1 MLHKLQ
7 EMKIKAMKEKDAIGK
22 SILSVLHSESLVLAK
37 NENRDVQDND
47 IIKSAKSLIKK
58 NEQVLYDLTSFNL
71 LSSNTI
77 KMKQATQESYILQE
91 NEILKTFLPK
101 QLTEDEIKKEID
113 AICTCIPPDELI
125 RKNQGKIMKI
135 LKDKFGEGINMG
147 IASKYVGTKLTL
159 Q

>member
-7 EMKIKAMKEKDAIGK
+7 EMKIKAMKEKDAVGK

-58 NEQVLYDLTSFNL
+58 NEQVLYMLQQ
-71 LSSNTI
+71 SNTI

-91 NEILKTFLPK
+91 NKILKTFLPK
-101 QLTEDEIKKEID
+101 QLTEEEIKKEID

-147 IASKYVGTKLTL
+147 IASKYVGTKLTVV
-159 Q
+159 

>member
-91 NEILKTFLPK
+91 YEILKS
-101 QLTEDEIKKEID
+101 
-113 AICTCIPPDELI
+113 
-125 RKNQGKIMKI
+125 I
-135 LKDKFGEGINMG
+135 LHNLLLCFFSNSNSMIQ
-147 IASKYVGTKLTL
+147 YTL
-159 Q
+159 LDFS